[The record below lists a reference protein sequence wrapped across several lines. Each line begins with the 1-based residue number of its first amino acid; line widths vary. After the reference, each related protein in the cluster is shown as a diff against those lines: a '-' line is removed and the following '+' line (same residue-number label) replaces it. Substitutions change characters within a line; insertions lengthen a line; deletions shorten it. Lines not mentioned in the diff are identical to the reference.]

1 MRMGEAILLI
11 GYGAAVGYTAHKKQ
25 VIPRL
30 LTAADDLFDQLTERS
45 ARIWIAELERSNG
58 MANVDAR
65 PGVGVNPAGSVPAV
79 KGNDTPVRMI
89 THPDGWLGHCQ
100 RKGSHNEG
108 DCWL

>member
-11 GYGAAVGYTAHKKQ
+11 SYGAAVGYAAHKKQ

-58 MANVDAR
+58 MAKLDAGA
-65 PGVGVNPAGSVPAV
+65 GVGVNPAGSLPSV
-79 KGNDTPVRMI
+79 KGN
-89 THPDGWLGHCQ
+89 GA
-100 RKGSHNEG
+100 
-108 DCWL
+108 